1 MHSNKIKMSETED
14 TEYSPESLDKKNQL
28 NKLLK
33 EDKIRIN
40 TIKIISD
47 LLNNICEE
55 NENKTQNI
63 SLINIKQFMTKVIP
77 SISIEDYMMN
87 LFIYTKIN
95 ESTIILILI
104 YIDRFCNLNNVSL
117 SYYNIHKI
125 ILAAMISAIKYNE
138 DNIYSMNFYA
148 KLGGISTVELNL
160 LEYKFL
166 TMIHFSVFV
175 EEELFTKY
183 KDDLLDFQE
192 EEEEEEEDED
202 ENEKD

>member
-1 MHSNKIKMSETED
+1 
-14 TEYSPESLDKKNQL
+14 
-28 NKLLK
+28 
-33 EDKIRIN
+33 
-40 TIKIISD
+40 
-47 LLNNICEE
+47 
-55 NENKTQNI
+55 
-63 SLINIKQFMTKVIP
+63 MTKVIP

>member
-14 TEYSPESLDKKNQL
+14 TEYSPESLDKNNQL
-28 NKLLK
+28 HKLLK

>member
-28 NKLLK
+28 HKLLK

-104 YIDRFCNLNNVSL
+104 YIDRFCNLNNISL

>member
-1 MHSNKIKMSETED
+1 MVLHPKCIAAHCLSIIIK
-14 TEYSPESLDKKNQL
+14 
-28 NKLLK
+28 
-33 EDKIRIN
+33 
-40 TIKIISD
+40 
-47 LLNNICEE
+47 
-55 NENKTQNI
+55 
-63 SLINIKQFMTKVIP
+63 F
-77 SISIEDYMMN
+77 
-87 LFIYTKIN
+87 
-95 ESTIILILI
+95 
-104 YIDRFCNLNNVSL
+104 
-117 SYYNIHKI
+117 NIHKI

-192 EEEEEEEDED
+192 EEEEEEEDE
-202 ENEKD
+202 EEKEKD